1 MLKAKK
7 SLSQNFLVDKNICK
21 KIVNQTS
28 IKNEYILEIG
38 PGYGILTDMI
48 LKKKPKK
55 IYLIEK
61 DTELSKYLKIKY
73 KSLENIIVINED
85 ILKFDLNNKEKFV
98 IVSNL
103 PYNVGTKIILY
114 LFQYND
120 KIKEMIVMLQK
131 EVAEKFDYNLPKM
144 NKYKF
149 ITNIVSSFSKCFE
162 VSSDVFKPKP
172 KVRSRVVKFKFNKMN
187 FDIDKAFNFSNL
199 IFKNVRKKIN
209 NNVNIKNKHKILNK
223 RVNELTINE
232 LLYIYN
238 LF

>member
-21 KIVNQTS
+21 KIVNQAS

-55 IYLIEK
+55 LYLIEK

-73 KSLENIIVINED
+73 KSLENIIIINED

-162 VSSDVFKPKP
+162 VSSDVFIPKP
-172 KVRSRVVKFKFNKMN
+172 KVRSAVVKFKFNKMN
-187 FDIDKAFNFSNL
+187 FDIDKALNFSNL

-209 NNVNIKNKHKILNK
+209 NNANIKNKHKILNK

>member
-48 LKKKPKK
+48 LKKTKK

-131 EVAEKFDYNLPKM
+131 KLQK
-144 NKYKF
+144 
-149 ITNIVSSFSKCFE
+149 
-162 VSSDVFKPKP
+162 
-172 KVRSRVVKFKFNKMN
+172 
-187 FDIDKAFNFSNL
+187 NL
-199 IFKNVRKKIN
+199 II
-209 NNVNIKNKHKILNK
+209 
-223 RVNELTINE
+223 
-232 LLYIYN
+232 IY
-238 LF
+238 LK

>member
-21 KIVNQTS
+21 KIVNHAS

-55 IYLIEK
+55 LYLIEK

-73 KSLENIIVINED
+73 KSLENIMIINED

-131 EVAEKFDYNLPKM
+131 
-144 NKYKF
+144 
-149 ITNIVSSFSKCFE
+149 
-162 VSSDVFKPKP
+162 
-172 KVRSRVVKFKFNKMN
+172 
-187 FDIDKAFNFSNL
+187 
-199 IFKNVRKKIN
+199 
-209 NNVNIKNKHKILNK
+209 
-223 RVNELTINE
+223 
-232 LLYIYN
+232 
-238 LF
+238 

>member
-1 MLKAKK
+1 MIKI
-7 SLSQNFLVDKNICK
+7 FVK
-21 KIVNQTS
+21 KIVNQAS

-55 IYLIEK
+55 LYLIEK

-73 KSLENIIVINED
+73 KSLENIIIINED

-162 VSSDVFKPKP
+162 VSSDVFIPKP
-172 KVRSRVVKFKFNKMN
+172 KVRSAVVKFKFNKIN
-187 FDIDKAFNFSNL
+187 FDIDKALNFSNL